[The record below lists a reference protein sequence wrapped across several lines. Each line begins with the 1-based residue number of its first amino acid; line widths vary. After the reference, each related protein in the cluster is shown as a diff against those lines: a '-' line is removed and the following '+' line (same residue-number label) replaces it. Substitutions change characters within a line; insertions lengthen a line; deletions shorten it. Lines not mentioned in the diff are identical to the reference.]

1 MHNMLIPVLALRD
14 LVILPRMRVTF
25 DLDRDLSKN
34 AAKYVLKHK
43 SRIFAVC
50 QKDGAED
57 YPETLSALEEY
68 GCVCRLTQMVTLPDG
83 TVRVVVEGDEAATIN
98 GVYRENDIIMADIE
112 SFRSYYAMNDA
123 ALHEALLRSLKEE
136 LIEYIKLNNQFSA
149 PGKALLSVRTLHE
162 FLEAALAQLPL
173 STRDCLE
180 FISISRYEDAAK
192 KLLRYFER
200 EHEVL
205 LIKNEIQSE
214 VKERLDRNQKEYV
227 LREQMRVI
235 RGELGED
242 EQSEAEEFLEKTEQ
256 LDAPDEVKEKLK
268 KEISRFAMIPSSSQE
283 GTISRTYIET
293 LLELPWQK
301 RSEDSG
307 DIRMAREILDRDHY
321 GMEKIKER
329 ILEFLAVR
337 TFTGEAGGSILCLV
351 GPPGTGKTSIAKSV
365 AEALNKKYVRISLGG
380 VRDEAEIR
388 GHRRTYIGALPGR
401 IAAGLKRAGVCNPL
415 MLLDEIDKTGSDY
428 KGDVASALLEVL
440 DSEQNVRFSDHY
452 VEVPIDLSHV
462 LFIATANSSE
472 TIPRP
477 LLDRMEIIEVSGYT
491 ENEKFHIA
499 KDYLLPKQLVK
510 NGLTAEQAVFTDD
523 AIRKLIHS
531 YTREAGVRNLER
543 KIGQVCRK
551 AAMEILSDGIKSVYI
566 TEEKATE
573 YLGKEIA
580 RFNPANEKNQTGIV
594 RGLAWTAVGGDTLEV
609 EVNIMP
615 GEGKLQLTGQLGDI
629 MKESA
634 GAGLTFVRSV
644 ASRYGVD
651 EEFFKKNDIHLHVP
665 EGAVPKDGPSAGI
678 TMAVAI
684 LSAVSGR
691 RVLADLAMT
700 GEITLRGR
708 VLPIG
713 GLKEKLLAAKLA
725 GIHRVIVPAKNAR
738 DIDELSAEI
747 TDGLDIHLVET
758 MEEVIELSFEKE
770 A

>member
-1 MHNMLIPVLALRD
+1 MLIPVLALRD

-43 SRIFAVC
+43 SRIFAIC

-83 TVRVVVEGDEAATIN
+83 TVRVVVEGDEAATVS

-112 SFRSYYAMNDA
+112 SFRSYYAMNDD

-293 LLELPWQK
+293 LLELPWRK
-301 RSEDSG
+301 RSDDSG
-307 DIRMAREILDRDHY
+307 DIRVAREILDRDHY

-428 KGDVASALLEVL
+428 KGDVSSALLEVL

-499 KDYLLPKQLVK
+499 KDYLLPKQLAK
-510 NGLTAEQAVFTDD
+510 NGLTAEQTVFTDD

-580 RFNPANEKNQTGIV
+580 RFNPANEQNQTGIV

-678 TMAVAI
+678 TMAVAM

>member
-1 MHNMLIPVLALRD
+1 MLIPVLALRD

-43 SRIFAVC
+43 SRIFAIC

-83 TVRVVVEGDEAATIN
+83 TVRVVVEGDEAATVS

-112 SFRSYYAMNDA
+112 SFRSYYAMNDD

-293 LLELPWQK
+293 LLELPWRK
-301 RSEDSG
+301 RSDDSG
-307 DIRMAREILDRDHY
+307 DIRVAREILDRDHY

-428 KGDVASALLEVL
+428 KGDVSSALLEVL

-499 KDYLLPKQLVK
+499 KDYLLPKQLAK

-580 RFNPANEKNQTGIV
+580 RFNPANEQNQTGIV

-678 TMAVAI
+678 TMAVAM

>member
-1 MHNMLIPVLALRD
+1 MLIPVLALRD

-43 SRIFAVC
+43 SRIFAIC

-83 TVRVVVEGDEAATIN
+83 TVRVVVEGDEAATVS

-112 SFRSYYAMNDA
+112 SFRSYYAMNDD

-293 LLELPWQK
+293 LLELPWRK
-301 RSEDSG
+301 RSDDSG
-307 DIRMAREILDRDHY
+307 DIRVAREILDRDHY

-428 KGDVASALLEVL
+428 KGDVSSALLEVL

-499 KDYLLPKQLVK
+499 KDYLLPKQLAK

-580 RFNPANEKNQTGIV
+580 GFNPANEQNQTGIV

-678 TMAVAI
+678 TMAVAM

>member
-1 MHNMLIPVLALRD
+1 MLIPVLALRD

-25 DLDRDLSKN
+25 DLDRDLSRN

-43 SRIFAVC
+43 SRIFAIC

-83 TVRVVVEGDEAATIN
+83 TVRVVVEGDEAATVS

-307 DIRMAREILDRDHY
+307 DIRLAREILDRDHY

-523 AIRKLIHS
+523 AIKKLIHS

-580 RFNPANEKNQTGIV
+580 RFNPANEKNQIGIV

-634 GAGLTFVRSV
+634 GAGLTFVRSI
-644 ASRYGVD
+644 ASEFGVD

-678 TMAVAI
+678 TMAVAM

-725 GIHRVIVPAKNAR
+725 GIHRVIVPAKNDR

>member
-1 MHNMLIPVLALRD
+1 MLIPVLALRD

-25 DLDRDLSKN
+25 DLDRDLSRN

-43 SRIFAVC
+43 SRIFAIC

-83 TVRVVVEGDEAATIN
+83 TVRVVVEGDEAATVS

-523 AIRKLIHS
+523 AIKKLIHS

-551 AAMEILSDGIKSVYI
+551 AAMEILSDGAKAVHI

-580 RFNPANEKNQTGIV
+580 RFNPANEQNQTGIV

-634 GAGLTFVRSV
+634 GAGLTFVRSI
-644 ASRYGVD
+644 ASEFGVD

-678 TMAVAI
+678 TMAVAM
-684 LSAVSGR
+684 LSAASGR

>member
-1 MHNMLIPVLALRD
+1 MLIPVLALRD